1 MIDLVF
7 RDTDKNIAAAEV
19 FDPGL
24 SGYDAQ
30 APTKTRVVG
39 GFQSLGSDFMINHC
53 RSTSKPKAT
62 RTVGIGAYDIVRL
75 NHVSRATD

>member
-7 RDTDKNIAAAEV
+7 RDTDKNIATAEV

-39 GFQSLGSDFMINHC
+39 GF
-53 RSTSKPKAT
+53 
-62 RTVGIGAYDIVRL
+62 
-75 NHVSRATD
+75 

>member
-39 GFQSLGSDFMINHC
+39 GF
-53 RSTSKPKAT
+53 
-62 RTVGIGAYDIVRL
+62 
-75 NHVSRATD
+75 